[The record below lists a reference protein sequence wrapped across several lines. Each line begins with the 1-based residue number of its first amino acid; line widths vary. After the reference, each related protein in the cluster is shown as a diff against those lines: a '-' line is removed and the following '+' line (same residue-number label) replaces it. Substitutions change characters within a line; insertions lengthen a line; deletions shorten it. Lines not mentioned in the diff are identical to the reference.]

1 MRNLREVGDRIF
13 MSNHAYYSKKYRTV
27 RDSAPIID
35 LLVQFLVT
43 DLGLPHRPN
52 IRFELNRLNNARSK
66 VQEKGYITNEF
77 LIFVD
82 PRFELDSILE
92 TICHEMIHVSQ
103 ITRGDLNL
111 IGNHVTWKGKE
122 YPYLGRVKLN
132 RMSEYSNQPW
142 ETEAYLKQSG
152 LKKKFLR
159 EMRKS
164 LKQLKN
170 FGLDKKLQ
178 SSIMNLR

>member
-43 DLGLPHRPN
+43 DLGLPHKPTIN
-52 IRFELNRLNNARSK
+52 FELNRANNARSE
-66 VQEKGYITNEF
+66 VQEKGYVFDEF
-77 LIFVD
+77 NIYVD
-82 PRFELDSILE
+82 PRFELNSIIE
-92 TICHEMIHVSQ
+92 TICHEMVHVSQ

-111 IGNHVTWKGKE
+111 LSTNITWKGKE
-122 YPYLGRVKLN
+122 YPYLGRLKSN
-132 RMSEYSNQPW
+132 RMSEYSKQPW
-142 ETEAYLKQSG
+142 ENEAYEKQSG